1 MRQYMKMV
9 RPFDVIII
17 TILILGSFLPLILF
31 TAAEAKTASDEVIA
45 IVSQDGK
52 VIRKITLTG
61 HKGNEQF
68 TIKGKGAQY
77 NLMEVDDERI
87 RIKEDNSPDQV
98 GVMMGWKSKPGET
111 IVCLPHKVF
120 VEIKS
125 TAKESNDP
133 DTDLIVPN

>member
-31 TAAEAKTASDEVIA
+31 TAAEAKTASDKVIA

-68 TIKGKGAQY
+68 TIKGKDAQY

>member
-9 RPFDVIII
+9 RPFDFVIIV
-17 TILILGSFLPLILF
+17 ILILGSFLPLILF
-31 TAAEAKTASDEVIA
+31 TVAEAKTAGDEVVA
-45 IVSQDGK
+45 IVSQNGT
-52 VIRKITLTG
+52 VIREVTLTG
-61 HKGNEQF
+61 HEGNEQF
-68 TIKGKGAQY
+68 TIKGKGTQY

-98 GVMMGWKSKPGET
+98 GVMMGWKSKPGDT

-125 TAKESNDP
+125 TNKESNDP
-133 DTDLIVPN
+133 DTDLVVPN

>member
-9 RPFDVIII
+9 RPFDFVIII
-17 TILILGSFLPLILF
+17 LLILGSFLPLILF
-31 TAAEAKTASDEVIA
+31 SVAEAKHVGDDVVAVI
-45 IVSQDGK
+45 SQDGK
-52 VIRKITLTG
+52 VIREIPLTG

-68 TIKGKGAQY
+68 TIKGKGVQY
-77 NLMEVDDERI
+77 NLMEVDGERI

-98 GVMMGWKSKPGET
+98 GVKMGWKSKAGDT

-125 TAKESNDP
+125 TNKKSKAP

>member
-98 GVMMGWKSKPGET
+98 GVMMGWKSKPGDT

-125 TAKESNDP
+125 TAKESDDP
-133 DTDLIVPN
+133 DMDLIVPN

>member
-9 RPFDVIII
+9 RPFDFIII
-17 TILILGSFLPLILF
+17 VLLILGSFLPLILF
-31 TAAEAKTASDEVIA
+31 SVAEAKNAGDDVIA
-45 IVSQDGK
+45 IISQDGE
-52 VIRKITLTG
+52 VIREIPLTG

-68 TIKGKGAQY
+68 TIKGKDTQY
-77 NLMEVDDERI
+77 NLMEVDGERI

-98 GVMMGWKSKPGET
+98 GVKMGWKSKAGDT

-125 TAKESNDP
+125 TSKTSKDP
-133 DTDLIVPN
+133 DSDLIVPN

>member
-98 GVMMGWKSKPGET
+98 GVMMGWKSKPGDT

>member
-9 RPFDVIII
+9 RPFDFIII
-17 TILILGSFLPLILF
+17 IVLILGSFLPLIFF
-31 TAAEAKTASDEVIA
+31 TAAEAKNAGDDVVA

-52 VIRKITLTG
+52 VIREITLTG
-61 HKGNEQF
+61 HQGNEQF
-68 TIKGKGAQY
+68 TIKGKGTQY
-77 NLMEVDDERI
+77 NLMEVDGERI

-98 GVMMGWKSKPGET
+98 GVMMGWKSDPGDT

-125 TAKESNDP
+125 TNKDSKDP

>member
-1 MRQYMKMV
+1 MGD
-9 RPFDVIII
+9 DVV
-17 TILILGSFLPLILF
+17 
-31 TAAEAKTASDEVIA
+31 AVI
-45 IVSQDGK
+45 SQDGK
-52 VIRKITLTG
+52 VIREIPLTG

-77 NLMEVDDERI
+77 NLMEVDGERI

-98 GVMMGWKSKPGET
+98 GVKMGWKSKAGDT

-125 TAKESNDP
+125 TNKKRQRPRYRFNCAELKHTKRLVCFLFEPTN
-133 DTDLIVPN
+133 LKIIVKFMSRVFMVAT

>member
-9 RPFDVIII
+9 RPFDFVIIV
-17 TILILGSFLPLILF
+17 ILILGSFLPLILF
-31 TAAEAKTASDEVIA
+31 TVAEAKTAGDEVVA
-45 IVSQDGK
+45 IVSQNGI
-52 VIRKITLTG
+52 VIREVTLTG
-61 HKGNEQF
+61 HEGNEQF
-68 TIKGKGAQY
+68 KIKGKGTQY

-98 GVMMGWKSKPGET
+98 GVMMGWKSKPGDT

-125 TAKESNDP
+125 TNKESNDP
-133 DTDLIVPN
+133 DTDLVVPN

>member
-9 RPFDVIII
+9 RPFDFVIIVA
-17 TILILGSFLPLILF
+17 LILGSFLPLLLF
-31 TAAEAKTASDEVIA
+31 SVAEAKNTGDEVVA
-45 IVSQDGK
+45 IISQNGK
-52 VIRKITLTG
+52 VIREIPLTG

-77 NLMEVDDERI
+77 NLMEVDGERI

-98 GVMMGWKSKPGET
+98 GVKMGWKSKAGDT

-125 TAKESNDP
+125 TQNDSKDP

>member
-1 MRQYMKMV
+1 MHQYMKMV

>member
-9 RPFDVIII
+9 RPFDFVIII
-17 TILILGSFLPLILF
+17 LLILGSFLPLILF
-31 TAAEAKTASDEVIA
+31 SVAEAKHVGDDVVAVI
-45 IVSQDGK
+45 SQDGK
-52 VIRKITLTG
+52 VVREIPLTG

-77 NLMEVDDERI
+77 NLMEVDGERI

-98 GVMMGWKSKPGET
+98 GVKMCWKSKAGDT

-125 TAKESNDP
+125 TNKKSKDP

>member
-125 TAKESNDP
+125 TAKKSNDP

>member
-9 RPFDVIII
+9 RPFDFVIIV
-17 TILILGSFLPLILF
+17 ILILGSFLPLILF
-31 TAAEAKTASDEVIA
+31 TAAEAKTAGDEVVA

-68 TIKGKGAQY
+68 TIKGKGTQY

-98 GVMMGWKSKPGET
+98 GVKMGWKSDPGDT
-111 IVCLPHKVF
+111 IVCLPHKVL

-125 TAKESNDP
+125 ANKGSNDP
-133 DTDLIVPN
+133 DTDLVVPN